1 MRAWPTSIQ
10 SRARAVR
17 NSRAHSI
24 GDVLFVAMSPSQ
36 LSCAVTPRSR
46 GVAMRQHRD
55 HVHARQSIWAL
66 SPIKSISRVAI
77 AHTTSTYTTPR
88 PTYIESSGGSSGIA
102 CRSPVSIARVKVA
115 CPYTPPYLFDGI
127 DEVAAAKVVCQHL
140 GGNRADEERHFMNMA
155 RAEIERDVARV
166 ATPPHPSASI
176 LRERGARV
184 ALLSEASIHGAR
196 VEHRH
201 DVWRASVCQLPW
213 AASAL
218 RLKSSLVR
226 LQSCAAKQDA
236 MGVSA
241 HDNVTLACVVRITK
255 TWTPHGLTR
264 D

>member
-1 MRAWPTSIQ
+1 M
-10 SRARAVR
+10 
-17 NSRAHSI
+17 
-24 GDVLFVAMSPSQ
+24 
-36 LSCAVTPRSR
+36 
-46 GVAMRQHRD
+46 
-55 HVHARQSIWAL
+55 
-66 SPIKSISRVAI
+66 

-127 DEVAAAKVVCQHL
+127 DKVAAAKAVCQHL
-140 GGNRADEERHFMNMA
+140 GGNRADEERHAMTMA
-155 RAEIERDVARV
+155 RDEFERDVAGV
-166 ATPPHPSASI
+166 PTGPHPPASI
-176 LRERGARV
+176 RRERESRV
-184 ALLSEASIHGAR
+184 VLLSEASIHGAR
-196 VEHRH
+196 VEHQH

-236 MGVSA
+236 MGVA
-241 HDNVTLACVVRITK
+241 THDKVTLACVVRITK